1 MEIRGKIKSN
11 YLYFMLKTIIK
22 IMIYFRISY
31 NFITLIIF
39 ISMSIKLMER
49 GFKMDSL
56 MLNNKLYL
64 EGRISSKLKFSHEM
78 YGEGFYTFNLD
89 VQRLSDTKDKLFVT
103 VSERLINGMDL
114 SEGKELIVEGQ
125 LRSYNK
131 FVDGGNRLILTVFAR
146 NIEPRIE
153 KSKNPNQIYL
163 DGFICKKPIYRTTP
177 FGREIADMLLA
188 VNRAYNKSD
197 YIPTIAWGRNSRF
210 SETLKVGDNIRIW
223 GRLQSRE
230 YQKKIAEDEVLKKIA
245 YEVSISKME
254 KVNKDAE
261 NDIIHVDEN
270 FNEEDY
276 KMSPVNK
283 SAM

>member
-1 MEIRGKIKSN
+1 
-11 YLYFMLKTIIK
+11 
-22 IMIYFRISY
+22 
-31 NFITLIIF
+31 
-39 ISMSIKLMER
+39 
-49 GFKMDSL
+49 MDNL

-64 EGRISSKLKFSHEM
+64 EGKISSKLEFSHEM
-78 YGEGFYTFNLD
+78 YGEGFYTFNME
-89 VQRLSDTKDKLFVT
+89 VQRLSDTKDVLYVT
-103 VSERLINGMDL
+103 VSERLITGMDL
-114 SEGKELIVEGQ
+114 KEGQDIIVEGQ

-131 FVDGGNRLILTVFAR
+131 FVEGSNRLILTVFAR
-146 NIEPRIE
+146 NIELCTE

-163 DGFICKKPIYRTTP
+163 DGYICKKPIYRTTP

-210 SETLKVGDNIRIW
+210 CESLKIGDNIRIW

-230 YQKKIAEDEVLKKIA
+230 YQKKISENEVIKKIA

-261 NDIIHVDEN
+261 NDVVNVDEN
-270 FNEEDY
+270 FNEED
-276 KMSPVNK
+276 
-283 SAM
+283 